1 MNPGN
6 LLAFFFLAAVFAMD
20 AIGAVTLGPWQIRQ
34 PHPSDY
40 NRDLAHDGKKF
51 VLVDGYGHIFTS
63 ISGRNWTLQ
72 NTPGLHPLRG
82 VAFGETN
89 FVAVGLDGVIVSSP
103 DATNWV
109 SIASPTTNELLRI
122 THNGRRFVAVGR
134 GGTIVSSA
142 DGIQFVSEVAPT
154 LTDLENVAA
163 APGRVLAVGER
174 TVLVSTNAGE
184 WKQALVTTTNYFADV
199 TYFNGA
205 YHNGYYASTNPMIWT
220 NRVSGLGSSNVLAV
234 ASTTNRIARVL
245 NGKFQSSSDGASWST
260 GTPRAQLYTLTAIS
274 NRFQLLGSSQIL
286 FGDQANVFTPM
297 DTTLLIQT
305 NVADY
310 FTTIAFNP
318 EGFAVKDVFGRVFTS
333 KDVQAWRAIP
343 NAAGEPLSNFDDVT
357 RGDLPWARSVGAS
370 PKRVEVTDDGVA
382 WNTIVT
388 PESALQLAATI
399 GNTIVAAGTSNLWAT
414 ADRTNWTKIKT
425 KEGPVIFVS
434 DEVGGGFHEEKDR
447 WILSF
452 SRGNG
457 MLVATTSWGELLFS
471 ADGFQWQT
479 EQTIFRRVD
488 DVAIAPDKLVVAA
501 WGVIAEAR
509 LDGGVDPVRETTLR
523 LNSNQLELDGPLRYS
538 EIQWGTNF
546 SAWNLF
552 AKAAGTNTTL
562 QIDQS
567 SEPMQ
572 FFRAVRPD

>member
-1 MNPGN
+1 MNPGKLIAL
-6 LLAFFFLAAVFAMD
+6 LLAVISAME
-20 AIGAVTLGPWQIRQ
+20 AIGAVTLGPWQIRH

-40 NRDLAHDGKKF
+40 NRDLVHDGKKF
-51 VLVDGYGHIFTS
+51 VLVDGYGHVFTS
-63 ISGRNWTLQ
+63 VSGRNWTLQ
-72 NTPGLHPLRG
+72 NTPGLNPLRG

-89 FVAVGLDGVIVSSP
+89 FVAVGLDGVILSSP

-109 SIASPTTNELLRI
+109 SVASPTTNELLRI

-142 DGIQFVSEVAPT
+142 DGIQFVAEVAPT

-220 NRVSGLGSSNVLAV
+220 NRVSGLGPSNVVAV
-234 ASTTNRIARVL
+234 ASTTNRIARLL
-245 NGKFQSSSDGASWST
+245 NGRIQWSSDGASWST
-260 GTPRAQLYTLTAIS
+260 GSQRPQLYTLAAIS
-274 NRFQLLGSSQIL
+274 NRFQLVGSSRIW
-286 FGDQANVFTPM
+286 FGDQFNFFTAM
-297 DTTLLIQT
+297 DSTLLIET
-305 NVADY
+305 NIADY
-310 FTTIAFNP
+310 FRTIVANP
-318 EGFAVKDVFGRVFTS
+318 DGFAATDSLGRIFAS
-333 KDVQAWRAIP
+333 KDAQAWRVVP
-343 NAAGEPLSNFDDVT
+343 KDGSEPLPNLDDLT
-357 RGDLPWARSVGAS
+357 RGELPWARCAGFS
-370 PKRVEVTDDGVA
+370 PKRVEVSDDGVV
-382 WNTIVT
+382 WQTIRN
-388 PESALQLAATI
+388 PESGVQLAATI

-414 ADRTNWTKIKT
+414 TDRTNWTKIKT
-425 KEGPVIFVS
+425 KEGPVIYVS
-434 DEVGGGFHEEKDR
+434 DEIGGGFHEEKDQ

-457 MLVATTSWGELLFS
+457 MVVATTSWGELLFS
-471 ADGFQWQT
+471 LDGFEWQT
-479 EQTIFRRVD
+479 EQTIFRRID
-488 DVAIAPDKLVVAA
+488 DVAIAAEKLVVAA

-509 LDGGVDPVRETTLR
+509 LDGGVDPVRQTKLR
-523 LNSNQLELDGPLRYS
+523 LSSNQLELEGPVRYH
-538 EIQWGTNF
+538 EIQAATNF
-546 SAWNLF
+546 SAWNF
-552 AKAAGTNTTL
+552 FFKTAGTNTTL